1 MQIKCLLCKKQPALH
16 CPLYIKRH
24 CFISSSSTILQHIIM
39 KVGSRVFSAITL
51 LITCFQHFAPH
62 HTTVVY
68 LTFQRPKYFRER
80 NGKRPCAMEEYIV
93 SKIFRATMSTSWR
106 EKDGRKNLW
115 RSKVWYILGIRNLIL
130 RQFWTPEGDSGHPQ
144 AILDTFRGIY

>member
-1 MQIKCLLCKKQPALH
+1 MQTKCLLFKKQPALH

-93 SKIFRATMSTSWR
+93 SKIFRATMSTSR
-106 EKDGRKNLW
+106 RDLTQIFSHFGLNKYENTLSLALSQI
-115 RSKVWYILGIRNLIL
+115 SK
-130 RQFWTPEGDSGHPQ
+130 
-144 AILDTFRGIY
+144 IYKTRI